1 MDEVF
6 HQCIHLI
13 LRPIPILDRKGV
25 KREVLDSQLTGGPNN
40 DASRFSAGTM
50 PLDPRQMPLP
60 RPTPITIHDD
70 GDMPRQ

>member
-1 MDEVF
+1 
-6 HQCIHLI
+6 
-13 LRPIPILDRKGV
+13 
-25 KREVLDSQLTGGPNN
+25 
-40 DASRFSAGTM
+40 M